1 MLKRVKV
8 KNVALI
14 DESEVQFGDHLN
26 ILTGE
31 TGAGK
36 SILID
41 AIHLAL
47 GAKADKTMIRQ
58 GAEYAFVELEFL
70 VKKEETRQKL
80 RELEVY
86 PEEDGTVLLQ
96 RRIMP
101 GKSSMKI
108 NGESVTLKTLKDAAY
123 LLIDIHGQ
131 HEHQSLLNERRHMQ
145 FLDAYCGNELKEPKE
160 QMAAAYDVYKELEKE
175 WNAAQETDENKE
187 RDLSLAQFELKEINE
202 AELTIGEDETL
213 EQEFNKMDHV
223 RLIGQSVGTAVGCL
237 ENYDDTHAIGLLS
250 MASKSLQQAIHYDE
264 SLQQAMDGLAQ
275 AEESLRESLR
285 FMTRYMD
292 GLEVD
297 ESRYVFVTERLNVIN
312 HLKKKY
318 GNTIEEILEYG
329 KKQQVF
335 LDKFENFEQYK
346 QELSEKLAK
355 AKNKLIETCKVVS
368 EIRKKNAIL
377 LSESLRDALL
387 ELNFP
392 HVAFETAVSS
402 QEDNLSKE
410 GYDTV
415 RFMISLNAGEG
426 LKPLTSVAS
435 GGELSRIMLALKA
448 VMASQEEIESL
459 IFDEIDAGIS
469 GKTAWKVS
477 EKLAVLGNAH
487 QVICITHLPQIAAMA
502 DQHFVIEKT
511 QTQESTKTKLT
522 VLNQEGEILEI
533 ARLLGSDTVTEA
545 VYTNAKELKEL
556 ATKTKGY

>member
-14 DESEVQFGDHLN
+14 DEAEVQFGDHLN

-86 PEEDGTVLLQ
+86 PEADGTVLLQ

-145 FLDAYCGNELKEPKE
+145 FLDAYCGDELKEPKE
-160 QMAAAYDVYKELEKE
+160 RMAAAYDVYKELEKE

-250 MASKSLQQAIHYDE
+250 MASKSLQQATHYDE
-264 SLQQAMDGLAQ
+264 SLQQAMDGLMQ

-402 QEDNLSKE
+402 QENNLSKE

-502 DQHFVIEKT
+502 DQHFVIEKM
-511 QTQESTKTKLT
+511 QTEESTKTKLT

>member
-145 FLDAYCGNELKEPKE
+145 FLDAYCGDELKEPKE
-160 QMAAAYDVYKELEKE
+160 RMAAAYDVYKELEKE

-223 RLIGQSVGTAVGCL
+223 RLIGQSVGAAVGCL

-250 MASKSLQQAIHYDE
+250 MASKSLQQAIVYDE
-264 SLQQAMDGLAQ
+264 SLQQAMDGLMQ

-402 QEDNLSKE
+402 QENNLSKE

-477 EKLAVLGNAH
+477 EKLAVLGNTH

-502 DQHFVIEKT
+502 DQHFVIEKM
-511 QTQESTKTKLT
+511 QTEESTKTKLT